1 MRKEEVRITKEVR
14 LTTRINT
21 KNMIQK
27 IKQMK
32 MDQNQVDLKMKRK
45 KEKLKRKKKKKRK
58 KKRSKE
64 IPERTIGITGVI
76 FRQ

>member
-1 MRKEEVRITKEVR
+1 
-14 LTTRINT
+14 
-21 KNMIQK
+21 MIQK

-58 KKRSKE
+58 KKMSKE
-64 IPERTIGITGVI
+64 IPERPIRTTGVI
-76 FRQ
+76 FRQQFMKVLKKQKMLDLNNS